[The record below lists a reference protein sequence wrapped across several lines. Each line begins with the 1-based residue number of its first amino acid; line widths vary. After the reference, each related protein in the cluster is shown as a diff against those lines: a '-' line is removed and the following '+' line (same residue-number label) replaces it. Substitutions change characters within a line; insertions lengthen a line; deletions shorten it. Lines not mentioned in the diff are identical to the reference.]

1 MVKCSYTDKTV
12 KCRTSSKLSNK
23 KTSSISFRINEE
35 YEKILRT
42 IAEENKTSLNT
53 LANQIFGNYVEFEL
67 YAKQFGTLRMST
79 DTFRRMLNSMD
90 EKNIVEIATVCGSE
104 EVKEFILFKW
114 KEVTSKTIRDFIK
127 IYFDLCGYGRC
138 NIDATEGSVT
148 FSVHHDLQE
157 KGSLFLKHLF
167 EALIRTSLGKGC
179 RTTLTKDTITISFQP

>member
-1 MVKCSYTDKTV
+1 M
-12 KCRTSSKLSNK
+12 SSK

-35 YEKILRT
+35 YEKVLRK

-67 YAKQFGTLRMST
+67 YAKKFGTLRMST
-79 DTFRRMLNSMD
+79 DTFRRMLDVLD
-90 EKNIVEIATVCGSE
+90 EKNIMEIATRCGSQ

-114 KEVTSKTIRDFIK
+114 KEISSRTITDFIK

-138 NIDATEGSVT
+138 NLDETEGKVM

-167 EALIRTSLGKGC
+167 ESLIRT
-179 RTTLTKDTITISFQP
+179 TLDKDCKTNVTSDTITISFQP

>member
-1 MVKCSYTDKTV
+1 M
-12 KCRTSSKLSNK
+12 SSK
-23 KTSSISFRINEE
+23 KTSSISFRINED
-35 YEKILRT
+35 YEKVLRK

-67 YAKQFGTLRMST
+67 YAKKFGTLRVST
-79 DTFRRMLNSMD
+79 DTFRRILDVID
-90 EKNIVEIATVCGSE
+90 EKTIMEIATRCGSQ

-114 KEVTSKTIRDFIK
+114 KEINSRTVTDFIK

-138 NIDATEGSVT
+138 NLDETEGKVT

-167 EALIRTSLGKGC
+167 ESLIT
-179 RTTLTKDTITISFQP
+179 TTLNKDCKTNVTSDTITISFQP

>member
-1 MVKCSYTDKTV
+1 M
-12 KCRTSSKLSNK
+12 SSK

-35 YEKILRT
+35 YEKVLRN

-67 YAKQFGTLRMST
+67 YAKKFGTLRMST
-79 DTFRRMLNSMD
+79 DTFRRMLDGMD
-90 EKNIVEIATVCGSE
+90 EKRIMEIATRCGSQE
-104 EVKEFILFKW
+104 IKEFILFKW
-114 KEVTSKTIRDFIK
+114 KEINSKTVTDFIK

-138 NIDATEGSVT
+138 SMDEVEGNVT

-167 EALIRTSLGKGC
+167 ESLIRTALDKDC
-179 RTTLTKDTITISFQP
+179 KTKVTSDTITISFQP

>member
-1 MVKCSYTDKTV
+1 M
-12 KCRTSSKLSNK
+12 SSK

-35 YEKILRT
+35 YEKVLRK

-67 YAKQFGTLRMST
+67 YAKKFGTLRMST
-79 DTFRRMLNSMD
+79 DTFRRMLDVMN
-90 EKNIVEIATVCGSE
+90 EKNIMEIATRCGSQE
-104 EVKEFILFKW
+104 IKEFILFKW
-114 KEVTSKTIRDFIK
+114 KEINSRTVTDFIK

-138 NIDATEGSVT
+138 NMDTTEGKVT

-167 EALIRTSLGKGC
+167 ESLIRTALDKDC
-179 RTTLTKDTITISFQP
+179 KTNVTNDTITISFQP

>member
-1 MVKCSYTDKTV
+1 M
-12 KCRTSSKLSNK
+12 SSK

-35 YEKILRT
+35 YEKVLRK

-67 YAKQFGTLRMST
+67 YAKKFGTLRMST
-79 DTFRRMLNSMD
+79 DTFRRMLDVLD
-90 EKNIVEIATVCGSE
+90 EKNIMEIATRCGSQ

-114 KEVTSKTIRDFIK
+114 KEISSRTITDFIK

-138 NIDATEGSVT
+138 NLDETEGKVM

-167 EALIRTSLGKGC
+167 ESLIRT
-179 RTTLTKDTITISFQP
+179 TLDKDCKTNVTSDAITISFQP